1 MINTVT
7 ALYHFLTLVVPIA
20 QKASL
25 PEEVCKVHF
34 LSGRKST
41 DMSVTEI
48 VHVDE
53 QLRSQGKESAER
65 QAALSRLYAQGL
77 HCLPIPVNPYA
88 GR

>member
-1 MINTVT
+1 MLTSTVKIPFSQRDSD
-7 ALYHFLTLVVPIA
+7 L
-20 QKASL
+20 QM
-25 PEEVCKVHF
+25 
-34 LSGRKST
+34 R

-48 VHVDE
+48 VHVE
-53 QLRSQGKESAER
+53 EHLRSQGKESAER